1 MDIRTLPEEERE
13 IYNRIRA
20 KYKLTFDSLKVRE
33 KAIRLLK
40 VADIE
45 EFLGG
50 KDPFANVSEFPFW
63 VKLWEAAMVLSS
75 ALTTLPD
82 PTGQRLLEI
91 GAGLGAPG
99 LTAAACGFDVTLTDY
114 EDIIMD
120 FQKVSVA
127 ASGLLGKV
135 RCCHLDWL
143 NPPEMEPFDVIV
155 AAEVLFREE
164 FFEPLLDVF
173 KRYLKPGGTIYLAHD
188 ATRKCLPLFMEQAQ
202 AQYRIGG
209 TKQTIRK
216 DGHEITVIINRLRL
230 KD

>member
-20 KYKLTFDSLKVRE
+20 NYKLTFDKLKV
-33 KAIRLLK
+33 KDHTIRLLK

-45 EFLGG
+45 EFLDG
-50 KDPFANVSEFPFW
+50 KDPFADVSEFPFW
-63 VKLWEAAMVLSS
+63 VKLWEAAMVLSYVLAS
-75 ALTTLPD
+75 LPD
-82 PTGQRLLEI
+82 PKGQTLLEI

-99 LTAAACGFDVTLTDY
+99 ITAGACGFDVTLTDY

-120 FQKVSVA
+120 FQKVSIA
-127 ASGLLGKV
+127 ASGLSNV
-135 RCCHLDWL
+135 HCAHLDWL
-143 NPPEMEPFDVIV
+143 APPEMKPFDVLT

-173 KRYLKPGGTIYLAHD
+173 RRYLKPGGTIYLAHD
-188 ATRKCLPLFMEQAQ
+188 ARRKCLPLFMERAKEE
-202 AQYRIGG
+202 YNISG

-216 DGHEITVIINRLRL
+216 DGQDITIIINRLRA
-230 KD
+230 KG